1 MTNLPV
7 SASTESKGFH
17 SLDPRIQK
25 WIWSTSWNELREAQ
39 ELAIPIIL
47 EGLGDLIIAAS
58 TASGKTEAAFLP
70 ILTRMASQ
78 AGSLVIYIS
87 PLKALINDQC
97 RRMEELADLLDIKV
111 TPWHGDI
118 PQGRKTKFL
127 KDPRGCLLI
136 TPESMEALLI
146 HHGNGLR
153 GLLNGLEF
161 VVVDELH
168 AFMGTERGKQL
179 QSILNRLDKVLG
191 KPARRIGL
199 SATLGDMNGAKEFLH
214 PDHGHLVEL
223 VATKEGGQEL
233 RVLVKG
239 MVEPESAPGIGKD
252 QDEKS
257 EHLAKLA
264 IVDSLYATIRG
275 TNNLIFPNSR
285 SDVEFYSD
293 RLRRMC
299 ENERVPNEFWP
310 HHGSLAKDIREETE
324 AALKQKE
331 RPASAVCT
339 STLELGIDIGSVK
352 SVVQIGPPPSV
363 ASLRQR
369 LGRSGRRKGEP
380 AILRGFSIEKEL
392 SARSGLSDLL
402 REGLVQTVAMVQLL
416 VTGWYEPVNIAG
428 LHGSTLVQQLLSAL
442 AQHGGLQ
449 VAQAWNLLCGSGP
462 FHAISKQDF
471 MALLMFLG
479 EQELI
484 FEDPTGLILLA
495 PKGERITQHYTFYAA
510 FSSDE
515 EYRILTAGRTL
526 GTLPVSRPLTAGSFV
541 VFAGRRWQ
549 VVSVSDEEKVIE
561 VTPAAGGTVPSF
573 DGGAGAV
580 IHDRVREV
588 MREILQGQG
597 AIPFLDPV
605 GQTLLKEARDSYTR
619 LGLESQW
626 LRQSG
631 NHTQVIL
638 WKGDLVNDTLLLMM
652 IARGF
657 RGMNE
662 GVCLSFEGTSVADI
676 EQALR
681 DIAAAEPVESCTLA
695 RTVQNKVREKW
706 DMMLPESLLEKNFAS
721 TYINSFG
728 LAKVLSDKFA

>member
-1 MTNLPV
+1 
-7 SASTESKGFH
+7 
-17 SLDPRIQK
+17 
-25 WIWSTSWNELREAQ
+25 
-39 ELAIPIIL
+39 
-47 EGLGDLIIAAS
+47 
-58 TASGKTEAAFLP
+58 
-70 ILTRMASQ
+70 
-78 AGSLVIYIS
+78 
-87 PLKALINDQC
+87 
-97 RRMEELADLLDIKV
+97 
-111 TPWHGDI
+111 
-118 PQGRKTKFL
+118 
-127 KDPRGCLLI
+127 
-136 TPESMEALLI
+136 
-146 HHGNGLR
+146 
-153 GLLNGLEF
+153 
-161 VVVDELH
+161 
-168 AFMGTERGKQL
+168 
-179 QSILNRLDKVLG
+179 
-191 KPARRIGL
+191 
-199 SATLGDMNGAKEFLH
+199 
-214 PDHGHLVEL
+214 
-223 VATKEGGQEL
+223 
-233 RVLVKG
+233 
-239 MVEPESAPGIGKD
+239 
-252 QDEKS
+252 
-257 EHLAKLA
+257 
-264 IVDSLYATIRG
+264 
-275 TNNLIFPNSR
+275 
-285 SDVEFYSD
+285 
-293 RLRRMC
+293 MC